1 MSTTQD
7 HDIRIG
13 SALSSGR
20 YIVQSKLGEG
30 GMGYVYRARD
40 NNLGADVVI
49 KVPRRGM
56 LDDPEFVERFQ
67 LEIRSLVKLVHPH
80 IVRITDV
87 GRHGEF
93 PYAVMHYLEGGSLDD
108 RRDFNSEGRPLPQPP
123 ASIRNWLEP
132 VARALDFVHG
142 RGYVHRDVKPANILF
157 DEQGHAFL
165 GDFGVIK
172 VVTGAN
178 VKARSGMTGTGM
190 VLGTPEYMS
199 PEIILGRPYD
209 GRSDQY
215 ALAVTV
221 FEMLAGRRPFESEAA
236 TEILV
241 KHTIEP
247 PPLLHDLCDRVRP
260 ATSEVVRRALAK
272 EPSDRFPD
280 CLAFASAVLD
290 SIGARSPASSPPTTI
305 PMAPPKVVKFACP
318 FCGAGL
324 KIPGPVASRKV
335 SCPRCE
341 RRSRISR
348 DLDAL
353 EPIEQEFASGGTMQ
367 LRPESLSTVKE
378 RIAIDDPPSRRPE
391 SVKTEPQVS
400 ISQKRTEPFALT
412 LGPGK
417 PKSLVIGCGVLVVPA
432 LLLAASIPFFMMG
445 SGIEDSSELVAT
457 NPDPVPSA
465 LIPKEADAQGDRER
479 LAEEARLAEQRSQQ
493 ELEAK
498 REQAALLA
506 EQYLANARSAIE
518 QKDRVQANQLVRA
531 GLSAAMEA
539 GDSQRQRQAQDW
551 LRQLALIDPAR
562 IQESL
567 NRLSEAE
574 LIAIHNDGLVLAPA
588 EIEDEGIKLLYEDQF
603 RPLLDAAIR
612 RLPPLALSVADLI
625 DDPGRYVGRTI
636 VPTGYFE
643 VFNTIHQRSDGHYA
657 TRLTS
662 RPGTRSLSNGA
673 ADEAGELTFVID
685 RAIGNHLKQILEQN
699 RADRRESIRC
709 IPRLQIEEAPGGFV
723 ARITELTIALI
734 PDLFSLYQFDPLGRA
749 ILVDKLGAIQLT
761 SMGLTEVPLTPQQW
775 EERIGPEDSKS
786 IRGRKEGNLRQ
797 MIAKANMGK
806 TQAQITS
813 TAQQMA
819 TQSNNAR
826 QQQVEQMRKLLIR
839 SP

>member
-1 MSTTQD
+1 
-7 HDIRIG
+7 
-13 SALSSGR
+13 
-20 YIVQSKLGEG
+20 
-30 GMGYVYRARD
+30 
-40 NNLGADVVI
+40 
-49 KVPRRGM
+49 
-56 LDDPEFVERFQ
+56 
-67 LEIRSLVKLVHPH
+67 
-80 IVRITDV
+80 
-87 GRHGEF
+87 
-93 PYAVMHYLEGGSLDD
+93 
-108 RRDFNSEGRPLPQPP
+108 
-123 ASIRNWLEP
+123 
-132 VARALDFVHG
+132 
-142 RGYVHRDVKPANILF
+142 
-157 DEQGHAFL
+157 
-165 GDFGVIK
+165 
-172 VVTGAN
+172 
-178 VKARSGMTGTGM
+178 
-190 VLGTPEYMS
+190 
-199 PEIILGRPYD
+199 
-209 GRSDQY
+209 
-215 ALAVTV
+215 
-221 FEMLAGRRPFESEAA
+221 
-236 TEILV
+236 
-241 KHTIEP
+241 
-247 PPLLHDLCDRVRP
+247 
-260 ATSEVVRRALAK
+260 
-272 EPSDRFPD
+272 
-280 CLAFASAVLD
+280 
-290 SIGARSPASSPPTTI
+290 
-305 PMAPPKVVKFACP
+305 
-318 FCGAGL
+318 
-324 KIPGPVASRKV
+324 
-335 SCPRCE
+335 
-341 RRSRISR
+341 
-348 DLDAL
+348 
-353 EPIEQEFASGGTMQ
+353 
-367 LRPESLSTVKE
+367 
-378 RIAIDDPPSRRPE
+378 
-391 SVKTEPQVS
+391 
-400 ISQKRTEPFALT
+400 
-412 LGPGK
+412 
-417 PKSLVIGCGVLVVPA
+417 
-432 LLLAASIPFFMMG
+432 
-445 SGIEDSSELVAT
+445 
-457 NPDPVPSA
+457 
-465 LIPKEADAQGDRER
+465 
-479 LAEEARLAEQRSQQ
+479 
-493 ELEAK
+493 
-498 REQAALLA
+498 
-506 EQYLANARSAIE
+506 
-518 QKDRVQANQLVRA
+518 
-531 GLSAAMEA
+531 MEA